1 MNLADYSLKYI
12 GNMNEMP
19 VAFDLLYSTTLDH
32 CNTSIVNIKTTNHEK
47 INFTVILAYM
57 ANNEVCNVDELDE
70 NYDKGYDSNYRE
82 SNNNNSGI
90 SSTVSSGNQFWCEYQ
105 YSSKENQFW

>member
-32 CNTSIVNIKTTNHEK
+32 WSTSIVNIKTTNHEK

-57 ANNEVCNVDELDE
+57 ANSIKLPLICIFKLKKMSWEL
-70 NYDKGYDSNYRE
+70 
-82 SNNNNSGI
+82 
-90 SSTVSSGNQFWCEYQ
+90 FL
-105 YSSKENQFW
+105 KEFIYV